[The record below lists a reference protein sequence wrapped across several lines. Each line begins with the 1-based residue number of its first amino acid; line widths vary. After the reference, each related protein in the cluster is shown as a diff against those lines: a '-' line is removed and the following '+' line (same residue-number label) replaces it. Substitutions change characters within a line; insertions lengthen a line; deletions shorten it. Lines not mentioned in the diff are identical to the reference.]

1 MKFALTVNGSVV
13 SRDVSD
19 WSLRFVEGGEVTPVL
34 YYRGMRVT
42 DRWRIE
48 LEYES
53 GPDRN
58 ANANTAE
65 VPK

>member
-1 MKFALTVNGSVV
+1 VV